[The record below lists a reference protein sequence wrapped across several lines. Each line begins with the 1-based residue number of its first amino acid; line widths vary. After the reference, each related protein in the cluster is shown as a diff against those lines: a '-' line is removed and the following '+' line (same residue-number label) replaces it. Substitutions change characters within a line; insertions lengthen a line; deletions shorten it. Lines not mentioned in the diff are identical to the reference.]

1 MIDPNTTRTGD
12 SDPQVSA
19 MGAPPPFTAGAPA
32 GVTTASSNVA
42 AQALVSWWK
51 LLRALAAGNPEQV
64 TVAAL
69 GSGPGASTHR
79 TWIVA
84 ALVNGTIVGV
94 SIMLLMARL
103 AGEFQYF
110 FAPAASEYF
119 AAFLIPIV
127 CSIALLLARAGAIA
141 GLFALRQRTITFK
154 DAAALASTTFV
165 ASAPLLAMAL
175 LLSLIPGTF
184 ALVALAVGVTFT
196 TFYAEIALY
205 ISVARVG
212 RFSKSPALPHALL
225 STAWLCL
232 MSFISATIIMDL
244 ATDLLDTLQVAL

>member
-1 MIDPNTTRTGD
+1 MIDPNTAWTGD
-12 SDPQVSA
+12 PDPQVSA
-19 MGAPPPFTAGAPA
+19 MGVPPPFAAGAPA
-32 GVTTASSNVA
+32 GTTPASSNVA
-42 AQALVSWWK
+42 AQAFASWWK

-64 TVAAL
+64 TTAAL
-69 GSGPGASTHR
+69 GSGPGESSHR

-94 SIMLLMARL
+94 SLMLLMARL
-103 AGEFQYF
+103 AAEFEYF
-110 FAPAASEYF
+110 FAPGASDYF

-127 CSIALLLARAGAIA
+127 CSTALLLARAGAIA
-141 GLFALRQRTITFK
+141 GLFALRQRTIAFK

-175 LLSLIPGTF
+175 VLSLIPGTF
-184 ALVALAVGVTFT
+184 ALVALAVGLTFT
-196 TFYAEIALY
+196 AFYAEIALY
-205 ISVARVG
+205 IAVARVG